1 MKPWFERDTERYSAE
16 RGFWASRGFTEAR
29 EGAELVFRG
38 VVELR
43 VSKAAGEPYEKHE
56 FELTVTYPDGFPYV
70 APEVAFIDPPIRRYR
85 HQDRRGK
92 PCLFP
97 EEAWRSDKK
106 PSEFLRALHSWLR
119 AYVVGEF
126 PNDLGIYELP
136 EYMVPSALTVL
147 GPPGMEDAAEGHD
160 TGNFRVTE
168 MMGVNLA
175 VVTHLQGVEVGSE
188 MLKGLR
194 VSRAIKQQERVGKWY
209 RLGQEPDPP
218 QVAEELRSILAASGH
233 GNVVPPRRQRPQLI
247 ALRFE
252 DEVLRQPR
260 WLFLD
265 TGVENPRRP
274 PRAADHK
281 VLAASFHPV
290 SRDELFR
297 RLNGVTDTDA
307 LAEREVAAFGLG
319 AVGSHATLAV
329 VREGVG
335 EFTLCDPDILRPGNV
350 VRHALD
356 LSDVGEFKATTME
369 AAVHR
374 INPFVETSVQ
384 LTDLRKPAVMDELI
398 STAHLV
404 VSAIG
409 DDTVEEQLNEVVVES
424 LAKPAVLY
432 ARTLHAGDAIRIALF
447 RPGRDACFT
456 CLMLHREDQHK
467 DWVTVP
473 ASDLP
478 PVYDDGCAAPAPVGA
493 GLASQHA
500 GLLVAQR
507 AVDVLTTGGDD
518 ANHWLWLERPIDG
531 ITARRMPE
539 PRELRADRFEPHPDC
554 PVCADA

>member
-1 MKPWFERDTERYSAE
+1 VKPWFERDAERYGAE
-16 RGFWASRGFTEAR
+16 RAFWTGRGFTETR
-29 EGAELVFRG
+29 HGDELVFRG
-38 VVELR
+38 IVELR
-43 VSKAAGEPYEKHE
+43 VAKAAGDPYEKHE
-56 FELTVTYPDGFPYV
+56 FELTVTYLAGFPYV

-85 HQDRRGK
+85 HQSRRGK

-97 EEAWRSDKK
+97 DEAWHSDKK
-106 PSEFLRALHSWLR
+106 PTEFLRALHSWLR
-119 AYVVGEF
+119 AYIVGKF

-136 EYMVPSALTVL
+136 EYMEPSDLTVL

-160 TGNFRVTE
+160 TGEFRVTE

-175 VVTHLQGVEVGSE
+175 VVTHLQGVEVGTE

-194 VSRAIKQQERVGKWY
+194 VSPAIKQQDRVGKWY
-209 RLGQEPDPP
+209 RLAQEPDPP
-218 QVAEELRSILAASGH
+218 QLVEQLRSILAASGH
-233 GNVVPPRRQRPQLI
+233 GNVVLPRRQRPQLI

-252 DEVLRQPR
+252 DDVLRQPR
-260 WLFLD
+260 WLLVD

-274 PRAADHK
+274 PLPADHK

-297 RLNGVTDTDA
+297 RLKGVTDTEA
-307 LAEREVAAFGLG
+307 LAEREVTAFGLG
-319 AVGSHATLAV
+319 AVGSTAILALA
-329 VREGVG
+329 REGVG
-335 EFTLCDPDILRPGNV
+335 EFKLCDPDILRPGNV

-356 LSDVGEFKATTME
+356 LSDIGQPKAAAME

-374 INPFVETSVQ
+374 INPFVETS
-384 LTDLRKPAVMDELI
+384 LGISKLREPAVMDELI

-409 DDTVEEQLNEVVVES
+409 DDTIEEHLSEVIVES
-424 LAKPAVLY
+424 LSKPPVLY
-432 ARTLHAGDAIRIALF
+432 VRTLHAGDAIRIALF

-456 CLMLHREDQHK
+456 CLMLHREDNHG

-478 PVYDDGCAAPAPVGA
+478 NVYDDGCAAPAPVGA
-493 GLASQHA
+493 GVASHHA
-500 GLLVAQR
+500 GLLVARR
-507 AVDVLTTGGDD
+507 AVEVLTTGGDD

-539 PRELRADRFEPHPDC
+539 PGVLRVDRFEPHPDC
-554 PVCADA
+554 PVCGRG